1 MEEKGEIGSIFSSF
15 RLFFFSFFFSP
26 LFLAYRGGAAVGV
39 DGAMLRTR
47 TPLSPRSAP
56 KPRGAEEGGGGGG
69 AALSALNLR

>member
-39 DGAMLRTR
+39 GVDGAMLRTR

-56 KPRGAEEGGGGGG
+56 KPRGAEEGRGGR
-69 AALSALNLR
+69 L